1 MLTLEAPA
9 KINLTLE
16 VTGRRTDGYH
26 DIASIMQ
33 TVDLADELTF
43 EEADEL
49 TLECDAPELQTDD
62 NLVLRAA
69 RLLKEH
75 AGVDRGARIGLRKRI
90 PHPAGLGG
98 GSSDAATALLGLTRL
113 WGLDMTTRDLTPLA
127 ASLGSDIPFFL
138 QGGTALVS
146 GRGERVRPL
155 PPADLG
161 PVIILAPDI
170 TAENKTAAMY
180 GRLGESEMTRG
191 FLTRKMAARIMGGGD
206 VPPQFLF
213 NVFDSV
219 ALEAFDGLESHWRTL
234 EDLGAREIHLAG
246 SGPALYAPVSRR
258 EIGTA
263 IHLMLESVH
272 RWRAFLVEPR
282 EGGLE
287 Q

>member
-16 VTGRRTDGYH
+16 VTGRREDGYH

-33 TVDLADELTF
+33 TVDLTDELTF
-43 EEADEL
+43 DEADEL
-49 TLECDAPELQTDD
+49 TLECDAPELQTED

-69 RLLKEH
+69 RLLRQH
-75 AGVDRGARIGLRKRI
+75 AGVVRGARIGLRKRI

-98 GSSDAATALLGLTRL
+98 GSSDAATALTGLCRL
-113 WGLDMTTRDLTPLA
+113 WGLDMTARDLTPLA

-138 QGGTALVS
+138 HGGTALVS
-146 GRGERVRPL
+146 GRGEKVRPL
-155 PPADLG
+155 PAAELG
-161 PVIILAPDI
+161 WIIILAPDLV
-170 TAENKTAAMY
+170 TENKTAAMY
-180 GRLGESEMTRG
+180 GRLSPSDMTRG
-191 FLTRKMAARIMGGGD
+191 FLTRKLAARIAGGSD

-219 ALEAFDGLESHWRTL
+219 ALEAFEPLESYWRTL
-234 EDLGAREIHLAG
+234 EDLGAREVHLAG
-246 SGPALYAPVSRR
+246 SGPAMFAPVSRK

-272 RWRAFLVEPR
+272 KWRAFMVGPWER
-282 EGGLE
+282 EQGL
-287 Q
+287 

>member
-1 MLTLEAPA
+1 MLRLEAPA

-16 VTGRRTDGYH
+16 VTGRRSDGYH

-33 TVDLADELTF
+33 TVDLVDELTF
-43 EEADEL
+43 EEADAL
-49 TLECDAPELQTDD
+49 TLECDVPELATED

-69 RLLKEH
+69 RLLARH
-75 AGVDRGARIGLRKRI
+75 AGVDRGARIGLRKRV
-90 PHPAGLGG
+90 PHAAGLGG
-98 GSSDAATALLGLTRL
+98 GSSDAATTLAGLSRH
-113 WGLDMTTRDLTPLA
+113 WGLDMTPRDLVPLA

-138 QGGTALVS
+138 HGGTAMVS
-146 GRGERVRPL
+146 GRGQRVQPL

-161 PVIILAPDI
+161 WVIILAPDI
-170 TAENKTAAMY
+170 LAENKTGAMY
-180 GRLGESEMTRG
+180 GRLGEPDMTRG
-191 FLTRKMAARIMGGGD
+191 FLTRKLAARIAGGGD

-219 ALEAFDGLESHWRTL
+219 ALQAFESLEGYWQTL

-246 SGPALYAPVSRR
+246 SGPAMFAPVSKK

-272 RWRAFLVEPR
+272 NWRAYLVRPWR
-282 EGGLE
+282 RGQGR
-287 Q
+287 